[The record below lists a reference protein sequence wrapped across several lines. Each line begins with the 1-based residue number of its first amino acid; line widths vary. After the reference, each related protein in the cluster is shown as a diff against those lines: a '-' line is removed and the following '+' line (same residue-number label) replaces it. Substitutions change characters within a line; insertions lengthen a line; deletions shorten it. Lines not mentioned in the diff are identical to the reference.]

1 MTDLLAPFDSASL
14 CLSKGIGAPVGSM
27 VVGTKAFIKRAKW
40 FRKMFGSGVRQI
52 GMCTAAAD
60 YALSHHFPRLEWT
73 HRMAKRMEQGLREI
87 GCEILAPVDTNMVCL
102 TYTLQLHIPIH
113 LLLDLDSGGGGHN

>member
-1 MTDLLAPFDSASL
+1 
-14 CLSKGIGAPVGSM
+14 M

-60 YALSHHFPRLEWT
+60 YALTHHFPRLEWT

-102 TYTLQLHIPIH
+102 TYTLQLHMLIH
-113 LLLDLDSGGGGHN
+113 LLLDLDSRGGGLN